1 MARNRRVA
9 LLIDVD
15 NVKISKESVE
25 ELFDQLNTNG
35 EIVYCKFYGYNDRK
49 HLYLSDFIQNYG
61 YETAPFM
68 RLKKRFSQLDNRI
81 IVDAVR
87 INYTKPDIDAFCIV
101 AGDGD
106 LIPLLVELKSCG
118 KTVIDINTDYQEV
131 NAHMFDEHI
140 FLRTMGKEVETY
152 TAKSKKPAAT
162 KKKAAAKTT
171 KAAAPKRAAEP
182 APAPRRRVA
191 APVYDDYDYE
201 EEIQYVQPAPRTRVV
216 RQAAPVTYVQPQPV
230 YAQPQPVYAQPVQ
243 QPAPQPQP
251 VKQAAPAPAP
261 KRVEKQA
268 PVQPE
273 PEDYDS
279 YFDDDEIT
287 VVSKPKNEDVDV
299 YADADYTPSFDEDYD
314 LSEVLKD
321 ITTRYNQLD
330 FTTNDNMNEK
340 LRLIRDIENLIESE
354 NAKGEG
360 VYSENEDIRQIFSDL
375 QDVVDDMKNAL

>member
-1 MARNRRVA
+1 MARNRRIA

-49 HLYLSDFIQNYG
+49 HLYLSEFITNYG

-118 KTVIDINTDYQEV
+118 KSVIDINTDYQEV

-140 FLRTMGKEVETY
+140 FLRTMGREVETY
-152 TAKSKKPAAT
+152 TAKTKKPAA

-171 KAAAPKRAAEP
+171 KAAAPKRAPEP
-182 APAPRRRVA
+182 APAPRRRAA

-201 EEIQYVQPAPRTRVV
+201 DEVQYVQPAPRTRVV

-230 YAQPQPVYAQPVQ
+230 YAQPVYAQPAPAPA
-243 QPAPQPQP
+243 PAPQPA
-251 VKQAAPAPAP
+251 KAAPAPAP
-261 KRVEKQA
+261 KRVQKQA
-268 PVQPE
+268 PAPQPE

-279 YFDDDEIT
+279 YFDDEDIT
-287 VVSKPKNEDVDV
+287 VVAKQPVEDNDV
-299 YADADYTPSFDEDYD
+299 FDDTNYTPSFDEDYD

-354 NAKGEG
+354 NSKGEG
-360 VYSENEDIRQIFSDL
+360 IYSENEDIRQIFSDL

>member
-1 MARNRRVA
+1 MARNRRIA

-25 ELFDQLNTNG
+25 ELFDQLNSNG

-49 HLYLSDFIQNYG
+49 HLYLSEFITNYG

-68 RLKKRFSQLDNRI
+68 RLKKRYSQLDNRI

-87 INYTKPDIDAFCIV
+87 LNYTKPDIDAFCIV

-118 KTVIDINTDYQEV
+118 KTVIDINSDYQEV
-131 NAHMFDEHI
+131 NAHMFDEHV
-140 FLRTMGKEVETY
+140 FLRSMGKQVETY
-152 TAKSKKPAAT
+152 TAKTTKKPSAKKTVTKPAAP
-162 KKKAAAKTT
+162 KAPAKRVEEPV
-171 KAAAPKRAAEP
+171 ARPKR
-182 APAPRRRVA
+182 VVT
-191 APVYDDYDYE
+191 PVYEDEYDDE
-201 EEIQYVQPAPRTRVV
+201 VEYVPVTRRPQTRVV
-216 RQAAPVTYVQPQPV
+216 RQSEPQEYVQP
-230 YAQPQPVYAQPVQ
+230 VQ
-243 QPAPQPQP
+243 RVQKPAP
-251 VKQAAPAPAP
+251 V
-261 KRVEKQA
+261 
-268 PVQPE
+268 VQPE

-279 YFDDDEIT
+279 YFDDDDEDE
-287 VVSKPKNEDVDV
+287 VSVTTKPQVAEVENFEDN
-299 YADADYTPSFDEDYD
+299 YTNSYDEDYD

-321 ITTRYNQLD
+321 ITARYNQLD

-360 VYSENEDIRQIFSDL
+360 IYSENEDIRQIFTDL
-375 QDVVDDMKNAL
+375 QEVVDDMKNAL